1 MVHSRLILA
10 SGSPQRRKL
19 LAAAGY
25 RFETIKPAEAAESG
39 CCSTGGPAVLVAD
52 LALRKAVDVVR
63 QLAESQGEVATDASA
78 GSVILVACDTVAECD
93 GEILG
98 KPADVDHARKMLH
111 RLRGRK
117 HRVYTG
123 VCVWHHSPENALGRP
138 DVQVDITELEMEEL
152 TDDQIE
158 EYLMSDL
165 WEGKAGAFGFQDRT
179 GWLRILQ
186 GSESNVIGLP
196 MDRLAKMLAPLGCFP
211 KSSSNDGC
219 AD

>member
-1 MVHSRLILA
+1 MVQPRLILA
-10 SGSPQRRKL
+10 SGSPQRREL

-25 RFETIKPAEAAESG
+25 RFEAIEPAETAESG

-63 QLAESQGEVATDASA
+63 QLAEDQGEVASGAAADP
-78 GSVILVACDTVAECD
+78 VIFVACDTVAECA

-98 KPADVDHARKMLH
+98 KPADVDHARKMLQ

-123 VCVWHHSPENALGRP
+123 LCVWHRSPENALGRP
-138 DVQVDITELEMEEL
+138 DVQVDVTELEMEKL

-158 EYLMSDL
+158 EYLTSDL
-165 WEGKAGAFGFQDRT
+165 WQGKAGAFGYQDRT

-196 MDRLAKMLAPLGCFP
+196 LERLAKMLGPLRCFP
-211 KSSSNDGC
+211 KLSP
-219 AD
+219 